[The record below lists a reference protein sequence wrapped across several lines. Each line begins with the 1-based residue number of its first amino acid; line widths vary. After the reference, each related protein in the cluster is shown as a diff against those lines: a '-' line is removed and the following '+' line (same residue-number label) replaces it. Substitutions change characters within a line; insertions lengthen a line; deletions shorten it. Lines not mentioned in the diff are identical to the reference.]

1 VTPAEAVRTRL
12 LSLSVVTSIV
22 GQRVRTMR
30 LAQNETF
37 PAVRVQEIS
46 TVEPMQLRGSV
57 GLLTSRVQVDS
68 YAEETSGVDAYAQAR
83 DLDAAVHGDGAGSG
97 LCGFSGTV
105 GSMTVHAILPMS
117 RVPMSEVEEPRRFLR
132 IMREYEVHYTS

>member
-1 VTPAEAVRTRL
+1 VTAAEAIRTRL
-12 LSLSVVTSIV
+12 LSLSAVTAIAST
-22 GQRVRTMR
+22 RVRTMR
-30 LAQNETF
+30 LAQNDTF

-46 TVEPMQLRGSV
+46 ETEPMQLRGSV
-57 GLLTSRVQVDS
+57 GLLRSRVQVDS
-68 YAEETSGVDAYAQAR
+68 YAEEVSGVDAYAQAR

-97 LCGFSGTV
+97 LCGFAGTV
-105 GSMTVHAILPMS
+105 GDMVIRAIFPMS